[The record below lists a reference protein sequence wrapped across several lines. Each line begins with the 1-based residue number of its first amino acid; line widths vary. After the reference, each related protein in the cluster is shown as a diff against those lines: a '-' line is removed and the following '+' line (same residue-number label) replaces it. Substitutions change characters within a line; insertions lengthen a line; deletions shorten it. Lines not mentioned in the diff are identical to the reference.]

1 MLYYFDQDSVM
12 THKVLINKFFYFL
25 ITSILF
31 LFANYAHAITENIS
45 VSSGID
51 NAALVN
57 QDVTVYKF
65 LDDGTRKG
73 VKIIKTNT
81 KGELSLDLSGLGIDT
96 EYELKTLPKH
106 GSRPVHSGKISA
118 TGSFA
123 FKVANVRVK
132 AVNGLNNAILANHK
146 ILAYKQNTDG
156 SSTYF
161 SSATTDSLGFVDFQL
176 SDIAS
181 QPYLFKA
188 ASLTDGRTWESELIS
203 STGTSNFVIGN
214 KLLNVTVSSGIDN
227 SPLAAQ
233 EVILYQ
239 LSNSGTRQWYRSVTT
254 DSNGQLT
261 LNLPGLGS
269 DIDYEL
275 RTQSKQGSLAVFSGK
290 ISATGNFAF
299 KVANVQV
306 KAIDGLTNNKIAGHK
321 VIAYKQK
328 TDGSFSY
335 VSSTNTDA
343 SGLADFQLD
352 NISSQAYLFKAAS
365 LSDGRIWESELITSS
380 GVANFVIGNK
390 LLNVTVSSGVDNA
403 PLTNQVVTLY
413 QLKTDGSRQSL
424 RTVSTDSKGA
434 LALDLPGLGI
444 GTDYELKTLPKH
456 GSREV
461 YSGKISATGSFAFKV
476 ANIRIKAIDGR
487 TNKPMAEHKVLV
499 YKQNTEG
506 STVYF
511 ASVIT
516 DASGLAD
523 IQLADI
529 ASQPYIFKA
538 ASLSDGRI
546 WNSEVITA
554 AGVSNFVIGNKLL
567 NVAITSGIDNA
578 PLANQLVTLYQLKAD
593 GSRQSIRTV
602 TTDNQ
607 GHLALDL
614 PGLGIDTDYEL
625 KTLPKHGA
633 REIYSGKISATGT
646 FAFKV
651 ANVRIKA
658 INGQN
663 NSIMANHKISVYKQN
678 PDGSTSF
685 FASLTTNASGL
696 ADIDLIDITSQAY
709 LFKAVSLSDGR
720 TWKSKIISST
730 GTSTFVIGN
739 KLLNVAVTSGIDNTP
754 LANQAVVLYQL
765 KSDGSR
771 QSLRSLTTDS
781 KGLLALDL
789 PGLGSDT
796 DYELKTLPKHGS
808 HVVFSGK
815 ISATGNFAFKVANV
829 RVKAINGQTNNIIA
843 NHKIMVYKH
852 NSSSLPAVLTT
863 ETDASGFVDIQLDDI
878 SSQSYM
884 FRAASLSDGRIWD
897 SGIISSA
904 GVSNFVIGNKLLN
917 ISLVNALENTP
928 LPNIEVTAYIR
939 MPDNSL
945 KWAQKNTTNSNG
957 QLNMDLE
964 GLGSGTNY
972 VLSSSPYGIKILSKD
987 ITSTKAVKI
996 EAGLVA
1002 VILQKESNNSII
1014 QNHKLS
1020 LYEKI
1025 APGEIE
1031 WRASA
1036 VTNLKGEV
1044 HFDPEGLATGRTYL
1058 IVANNIFGNSQN
1070 YYSQWVTSKGKFN
1083 FSVDPSDPHKLD
1095 EEAPVFYHTHPTNNA
1110 ILADKGF
1117 ELKLQISDN
1126 NTVKQVTAIIT
1137 DPIKGPSLAQAT
1149 QSNNEWVLAVT
1160 EDMLSK
1166 NQTITV
1172 KAEAIDQSG
1181 NKATANYQYSIIND
1195 IEKPILSFTSHKNGH
1210 QIDEKGFFL
1219 TGTVT
1224 DNTGEVKLLAT
1235 VIDPIK
1241 GILINKR
1248 EIEIGKNNHW
1258 ALIAKDLS
1266 RGQEVIVEL
1275 ESTDSASNTSH
1286 DQLVLSVMTESSNMI
1301 QLINRITYGATPE
1314 LLKELREFGTDNF
1327 IQQQLHPELIDDSD
1341 FEQQFNKVLTNDT
1354 SSYKRLHDTQIVRA
1368 ISSKRQLLEIMTQ
1381 FWESH
1386 FNTDLKKVNN
1396 VSHEELEHELFR
1408 QHALG
1413 NFRDLLQ
1420 ISATSPAMLKYL
1432 DNIESYKDEPNENYA
1447 RELMELHTLGV
1458 DNNYTSKDIA
1468 EVARVFTG
1476 WGING
1481 GAFYFA
1487 ESHHDNNE
1495 KTVLGTVIHA
1505 GSGIS
1510 GGELVLDLLA
1520 QHNATANFICT
1531 KLLKTFVS
1539 DHPKNNAIAQC
1550 ASDYLT
1556 NINEDDQIAL
1566 ILEGIFKSNSFS
1578 ESLSFHNKIKTPLEL
1593 LIGLY
1598 RQLPISI
1605 NLPKTRSYLIDM
1617 DMPLYYYPLPTGW
1630 PEMANEL
1637 INSNQ
1642 LIQRWQLTNNILF
1655 NSPSQWASYFSEPD
1669 KFLINKGIET
1679 TEGVLGYLF
1688 EITLAHDYS
1697 ELEWAE
1703 GLSLLTNNQT
1713 EKFDI
1718 YAPDAEI
1725 KIRNL
1730 IAFILQYPS
1739 YQLQ

>member
-1 MLYYFDQDSVM
+1 M

-45 VSSGID
+45 VRSGID
-51 NAALVN
+51 NTALVN

-106 GSRPVHSGKISA
+106 GSRPVYSGKILA

-123 FKVANVRVK
+123 FKVANVRIK

-188 ASLTDGRTWESELIS
+188 ASLSDGRTWESELIS
-203 STGTSNFVIGN
+203 SAGTSNFMIGN

-239 LSNSGTRQWYRSVTT
+239 LPNSGTRQWYRSVTT

-335 VSSTNTDA
+335 VSSTKTDA

-352 NISSQAYLFKAAS
+352 NISSQTYLFKAAS

-499 YKQNTEG
+499 YKQNAEG

-511 ASVIT
+511 SSVIT

-529 ASQPYIFKA
+529 ASQPYLFKT

-546 WNSEVITA
+546 WGSELITST
-554 AGVSNFVIGNKLL
+554 GTSNFVIGNKLL

-593 GSRQSIRTV
+593 GSRQSIRTI
-602 TTDNQ
+602 TTNNQ
-607 GHLALDL
+607 GLLALDL
-614 PGLGIDTDYEL
+614 PGLGIDTNYEL
-625 KTLPKHGA
+625 KTLPKHGS
-633 REIYSGKISATGT
+633 RPVYSGKISATGS

-651 ANVRIKA
+651 ANTRVKA
-658 INGQN
+658 INGLN
-663 NSIMANHKISVYKQN
+663 NSIIANHKIIAYKQN
-678 PDGSTSF
+678 PDGSSSYFTFSN
-685 FASLTTNASGL
+685 TDASGFVDFQL
-696 ADIDLIDITSQAY
+696 ADIASQPY
-709 LFKAVSLSDGR
+709 IFKAVSLSDGR
-720 TWKSKIISST
+720 TWESESIT
-730 GTSTFVIGN
+730 
-739 KLLNVAVTSGIDNTP
+739 
-754 LANQAVVLYQL
+754 
-765 KSDGSR
+765 
-771 QSLRSLTTDS
+771 
-781 KGLLALDL
+781 
-789 PGLGSDT
+789 
-796 DYELKTLPKHGS
+796 
-808 HVVFSGK
+808 
-815 ISATGNFAFKVANV
+815 
-829 RVKAINGQTNNIIA
+829 
-843 NHKIMVYKH
+843 
-852 NSSSLPAVLTT
+852 
-863 ETDASGFVDIQLDDI
+863 
-878 SSQSYM
+878 
-884 FRAASLSDGRIWD
+884 
-897 SGIISSA
+897 SA
-904 GVSNFVIGNKLLN
+904 GTSNFVIGNKLLN
-917 ISLVNALENTP
+917 VSLINALDSVP
-928 LPNIEVTAYIR
+928 LANINITAYIR
-939 MPDNSL
+939 MPDDSL
-945 KWAQKNTTNSNG
+945 KWSQEKTTDSNG
-957 QLNMDLE
+957 KLDFDLE
-964 GLGSGTNY
+964 GLGSGSTY
-972 VLSSSPYGIKILSKD
+972 VLSSAPYGVQVFSENIVNTGSFKMQ
-987 ITSTKAVKI
+987 
-996 EAGLVA
+996 AGAVA
-1002 VILQKESNNSII
+1002 VTLRKKATGAVI
-1014 QNHKLS
+1014 QNYKLS
-1020 LYEKI
+1020 LYEKT
-1025 APGEIE
+1025 APGKIE
-1031 WRASA
+1031 WRASS
-1036 VTNLKGEV
+1036 VTNQAGKV
-1044 HFDPEGLATGRTYL
+1044 QFDPIKLNSGKVYL
-1058 IVANNIFGNSQN
+1058 VAANNIFGNNNN
-1070 YYSQWVTSKGKFN
+1070 YYSQWITSKGSYE
-1083 FSVDPSDPHKLD
+1083 FSVDPNDPHRLD
-1095 EEAPVFYHTHPTNNA
+1095 EEAPIFDYTYPHNHAV
-1110 ILADKGF
+1110 LADAGF
-1117 ELKLQISDN
+1117 ELKMQITDN
-1126 NTVKQVTAIIT
+1126 NTVNKVTALVI
-1137 DPIKGPSLAQAT
+1137 DPIKGSSLIQA
-1149 QSNNEWVLAVT
+1149 SLFKNNWILPVSAA
-1160 EDMLSK
+1160 MISK
-1166 NQTITV
+1166 NQTITIQ
-1172 KAEAIDQSG
+1172 AEATDQAG
-1181 NKATANYQYSIIND
+1181 NKSTANYQYNIIND
-1195 IEKPILSFTSHKNGH
+1195 VEKPILNITSHQSAD
-1210 QIDEKGFFL
+1210 QIDENGFLL

-1224 DNTGEVKLLAT
+1224 DNTGEVKLVAT

-1241 GILINKR
+1241 GIIIDHR
-1248 EIEIGKNNHW
+1248 EVEIGRNHHW
-1258 ALIAKDLS
+1258 ALLTKDLS
-1266 RGQEVIVEL
+1266 RGEDIIVSL
-1275 ESTDSASNTSH
+1275 DSIDSSNNITNS
-1286 DQLVLSVMTESSNMI
+1286 QILLSVMTESNNMI
-1301 QLINRITYGATPE
+1301 QLINRITYGATPD
-1314 LLKELREFGTDNF
+1314 LIKELRDFGAHNF
-1327 IQQQLHPELIDDSD
+1327 IQQQLHPELIDDTT
-1341 FEQQFNKVLTNDT
+1341 FEQQLNNIVDESNIHLTLRT
-1354 SSYKRLHDTQIVRA
+1354 SQVSRA
-1368 ISSKRQLLEIMTQ
+1368 INSKRQLLEIMTQ

-1386 FNTDLKKVNN
+1386 FNTDLSKTKTVAY
-1396 VSHEELEHELFR
+1396 EYQEQTLFR
-1408 QHALG
+1408 ENALG

-1432 DNIESYKDEPNENYA
+1432 DNEVNYKDEPNENYA

-1458 DNNYTSKDIA
+1458 DNGYTPNDIA

-1476 WGING
+1476 WGIRS
-1481 GAFYFA
+1481 GAFYFN
-1487 ESHHDNNE
+1487 SWRHDDEE
-1495 KTVLGTVIHA
+1495 KFVLDTTIP
-1505 GSGIS
+1505 SGKGVV
-1510 GGELVLDLLA
+1510 GGEMVLDLLA
-1520 QHNATANFICT
+1520 EHESTAKFLCT
-1531 KLLKTFVS
+1531 KLLNVFISDSPTTNSIDQCTSTF
-1539 DHPKNNAIAQC
+1539 
-1550 ASDYLT
+1550 LT
-1556 NINEDDQIAL
+1556 HANKDNQIAL
-1566 ILEGIFKSNSFS
+1566 VLESIFNSVAFS
-1578 ESLSFHNKIKTPLEL
+1578 DSLNFHNKVKTPFEFI
-1593 LIGLY
+1593 IGLY
-1598 RQLPISI
+1598 RQLPII
-1605 NLPKTRSYLIDM
+1605 VGDYTTRISLSSM
-1617 DMPLYYYPLPTGW
+1617 GMPLNYYSLPTGW
-1630 PEMANEL
+1630 PEKATDL
-1637 INSNQ
+1637 VNSSQ
-1642 LIQRWQLTNNILF
+1642 LIQRWQFTNSVLF
-1655 NSPSQWASYFSEPD
+1655 QTESKARSYISAPHT
-1669 KFLINKGIET
+1669 FLIEQGIET

-1688 EITLAHDYS
+1688 ELLLIHDYT
-1697 ELEWAE
+1697 ELEWNEAY
-1703 GLSLLTNNQT
+1703 SLLTSSQSET
-1713 EKFDI
+1713 FDI
-1718 YAPDAEI
+1718 YSPDAEI
-1725 KIRNL
+1725 TIRNL
-1730 IAFILQYPS
+1730 IASMLQYPT